1 MKDAEKTKEQL
12 LEDNHRLLKR
22 ISELEKMLSRQKELE
37 EELRTLSLTDDLT
50 GLYNRR
56 GFFTLAEQQ
65 LKMAKRL
72 KRGVLLLYADIDNL
86 KTINDTY
93 GHREGASAIINTAN
107 ILKATY
113 RESDIIARIGGD
125 EFVAFPVGALEDNA
139 EAITSRLKNNIDT
152 HNRESDRRYRLSVSI
167 GIKECVPQSPYTLE
181 DMINE
186 ADELMY
192 KQKKSRKT

>member
-1 MKDAEKTKEQL
+1 MKDKEKTEKQL
-12 LEDNHRLLKR
+12 LEDNYRLLKR
-22 ISELEKMLSRQKELE
+22 ISELEKLVSRQKQLE
-37 EELRTLSLTDDLT
+37 DQLRTLSLTDDLT

-86 KTINDTY
+86 KKINDTY
-93 GHREGASAIINTAN
+93 GHHEGALAIIDTAN
-107 ILKATY
+107 ILKSTY

-139 EAITSRLKNNIDT
+139 EAVTTRLKNNIDT
-152 HNRESDRRYRLSVSI
+152 HNKKNNRPYKLSVSI

-181 DMINE
+181 DMMNE

-192 KQKKSRKT
+192 RQKKSKKN

>member
-1 MKDAEKTKEQL
+1 MKDTEKTEKQL
-12 LEDNHRLLKR
+12 LEENHRLLRR
-22 ISELEKMLSRQKELE
+22 ISELEKLLSKQKQLE
-37 EELRTLSLTDDLT
+37 AQLRTMSLTDDLT

-93 GHREGASAIINTAN
+93 GHSKGASAIIDTAN
-107 ILKATY
+107 ILKSTY

-139 EAITSRLKNNIDT
+139 EAITTRLKNNIDA
-152 HNRESDRRYRLSVSI
+152 HNKKNNRPYKLSVSI

-181 DMINE
+181 DLINE
-186 ADELMY
+186 ADQLMY
-192 KQKKSRKT
+192 KQKKSKKN